1 MTHSVISHSVISQI
15 LEFIFVL
22 PYLLFDSPLLFS
34 QSPIPPRPKLGHR
47 SSEPSHHRG
56 SASDGFGDGHGCYG
70 WSASSSASTLLHLGG
85 GGFVVFPVRRSVL
98 FTRRGRSVLV
108 PCPACHRGVF
118 FDDLVLGT
126 RRSSTTVFSVLS
138 PAPRHAYPC
147 SARVRGPIP
156 PH

>member
-1 MTHSVISHSVISQI
+1 MTHSVISQI

-22 PYLLFDSPLLFS
+22 LYLLFDSPLLIF
-34 QSPIPPRPKLGHR
+34 QPPITPRPELGHR

-56 SASDGFGDGHGCYG
+56 SASHGISDGHGCHG
-70 WSASSSASTLLHLGG
+70 WSASSSASPLLHLGG
-85 GGFVVFPVRRSVL
+85 GGFVVFPVRWPVL
-98 FTRRGRSVLV
+98 LTRRGRSVLV
-108 PCPACHRGVF
+108 TCPACHRGVI
-118 FDDLVLGT
+118 FDGVVLGT